1 MASIADDILDELYA
15 EGVQDVDVI
24 EENNGSF
31 VLQDNDSS
39 YDNHDTIRDVIADSR
54 AEIYDE
60 YEEDGTYYF
69 EVRY

>member
-24 EENNGSF
+24 EEKSGSF

>member
-24 EENNGSF
+24 EESNGSF

>member
-15 EGVQDVDVI
+15 EGVQGVDVI
-24 EENNGSF
+24 EEKNSSF
-31 VLQDNDSS
+31 ILQDNDLS

-54 AEIYDE
+54 AEIWDE
-60 YEEDGTYYF
+60 YEEGGTYYF

>member
-39 YDNHDTIRDVIADSR
+39 YDNHDTIRDVIADRR